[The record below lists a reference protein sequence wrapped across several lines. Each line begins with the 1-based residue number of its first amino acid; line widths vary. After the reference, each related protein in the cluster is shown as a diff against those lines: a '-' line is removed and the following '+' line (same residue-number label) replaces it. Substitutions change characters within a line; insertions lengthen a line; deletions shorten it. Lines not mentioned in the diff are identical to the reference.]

1 MPDVSILKFP
11 VKNET
16 IAMIGIKIASRIE
29 PTAMPTFLSAFGF
42 VSMDTATFFKAAPT
56 VAPIKIPPNRK
67 APTDLA
73 CRLVLYFNVFDCC
86 VISAL
91 ISCALFLY
99 IILFTKFMIRWF
111 ISGAGNQFDFLAFFS
126 LLCTSY

>member
-67 APTDLA
+67 APTDSA
-73 CRLVLYFNVFDCC
+73 GRLVLHFNVFDCC

-91 ISCALFLY
+91 ISCAFFY
-99 IILFTKFMIRWF
+99 I
-111 ISGAGNQFDFLAFFS
+111 
-126 LLCTSY
+126 